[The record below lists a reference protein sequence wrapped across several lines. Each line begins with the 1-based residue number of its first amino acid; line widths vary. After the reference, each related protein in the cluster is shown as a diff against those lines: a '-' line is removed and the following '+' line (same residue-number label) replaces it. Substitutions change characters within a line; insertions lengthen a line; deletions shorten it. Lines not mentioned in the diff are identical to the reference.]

1 MLWLQ
6 SPAWGR
12 RIAAA
17 AIVLVALFVEFRPTP
32 LTEHPFLT
40 AEVAAGEE
48 IGDWNTEMREVPV
61 GLLEEI
67 VPSGAALRPIAE
79 GEPLLQSMLAMAGDP
94 VPDGWWTIEIEL
106 PDGTSAGTS
115 AQLVLLDSGDVVD
128 AVVVS
133 EPVDDTFGSSLGSV
147 AVAPESAVAT
157 AVAAANG
164 EIAVMTSPA

>member
-12 RIAAA
+12 RLAAVT
-17 AIVLVALFVEFRPTP
+17 IVLIALFVEFRPTP

-40 AEVAAGEE
+40 TAVSAGEE

-61 GLLEEI
+61 GLFEEI
-67 VPSGAALRPIAE
+67 EPSGTAVQPIAE
-79 GEPLLQSMLAMAGDP
+79 GEPLLTSMLTPAGDP

-106 PDGTSAGTS
+106 PDGTGAGTS
-115 AQLVLLDSGDVVD
+115 AQLVLLGSGDVVD

-133 EPVDDTFGSSLGSV
+133 EPVDDSFGSNFGSV

-164 EIAVMTSPA
+164 EIAVMTSPS

>member
-1 MLWLQ
+1 VLWLQ

-12 RIAAA
+12 RLAAV
-17 AIVLVALFVEFRPTP
+17 AIVLIALFVEFRPTP

-40 AEVAAGEE
+40 TAVSAGEE
-48 IGDWNTEMREVPV
+48 IGDWNTEMRKVPV
-61 GLLEEI
+61 GLLEE
-67 VPSGAALRPIAE
+67 VEPVGTAAKPIAE
-79 GEPLLQSMLAMAGDP
+79 GEPLLTSMLTVTGDP

-106 PDGTSAGTS
+106 PDGTSAGTN

-128 AVVVS
+128 AVVVA
-133 EPVDDTFGSSLGSV
+133 EPVDDSLGSNLGSV
-147 AVAPESAVAT
+147 AVAPEAAVAT